1 MEKINEGLGVPYMK
15 SKVHQSH
22 CERDCW
28 GPVESEKQLEKL
40 REEWGGI
47 VKRSKKVSHPLPFV
61 LMEVSE
67 LLGRMVHQAN
77 IIFIHSKYCEKHY
90 VD

>member
-1 MEKINEGLGVPYMK
+1 MNRNNQDKLK
-15 SKVHQSH
+15 KVHQCH
-22 CERDCW
+22 CGRDCW

-40 REEWGGI
+40 REEWGSI
-47 VKRSKKVSHPLPFV
+47 VKRMKQVTHPLPFV
-61 LMEVSE
+61 LMEVSD
-67 LLGRMVHQAN
+67 LISRMTHNAN